1 MRSRS
6 LSVAWG
12 YMGAVI
18 GAGFASGQELV
29 QFFVGYGW
37 GGLWG
42 TVLAGVLFA
51 VFGGLLLF
59 WVNANRLNDYYDVL
73 KSLFGNRLVYIM
85 DALLAIFL
93 FLGVCT
99 MFSASGAVFYEQINH
114 SKITGIGVAY
124 IGVLMFLMTG
134 RQGLVKAYN
143 FLVPIKFLLL
153 LIVAGYAAMVGS
165 KVALAGNVIPAHMLN
180 PPAADWVLASIL
192 YVAYNFALAMVVLSE
207 YRAVTSRQEGI
218 SGAVIGGLMLGLVA
232 LVCYLA
238 MLPSMPALI
247 HYQIPMLFVAGAV
260 SSQAKMVYTLVL
272 WLGILTTAIANA
284 FGFAQRFSS
293 VTGLGYGVCLF
304 LTVTMALPLATQ
316 SFSVLVATIYPLLGL
331 FGLVIMI
338 ALTYSLI
345 KFGMGGIMF
354 RTRWSLGKFF
364 KGG

>member
-1 MRSRS
+1 MKGRT

-29 QFFVGYGW
+29 QFFVGYGL

-42 TVLAGVLFA
+42 TILAGGMFA
-51 VFGGLLLF
+51 LFGGLLLL
-59 WVNANRLNDYYDVL
+59 WVNVNRLNDYYGVL
-73 KSLFGNRLVYIM
+73 KSLFGDKLVFIA
-85 DALLAIFL
+85 DALLAVFL

-99 MFSASGAVFYEQINH
+99 MFSASGAVFYEQINQ
-114 SKITGIGVAY
+114 SKATGIGMAY
-124 IGVLMFLMTG
+124 VGVLIFLMTG

-153 LIVAGYAAMVGS
+153 LSIAGYAAIAGS

-192 YVAYNFALAMVVLSE
+192 YVAYNFALAIVVLSE
-207 YRAVTSRQEGI
+207 YRAVTSPREGI
-218 SGAVIGGLMLGLVA
+218 KGAVIGGLMLGLVA

-238 MLPSMPALI
+238 MLPSMPAII
-247 HYQIPMLFVAGAV
+247 HYQIPMLVVTGAV

-284 FGFAQRFSS
+284 FGFAQRFSNI
-293 VTGLGYGVCLF
+293 TGLGYGVCLI

-316 SFSVLVATIYPLLGL
+316 SFSVLVGTIYPLLGL

-345 KFGMGGIMF
+345 KSGIGSVVFKVQWGLSKLIRGG
-354 RTRWSLGKFF
+354 
-364 KGG
+364 